1 MKFDK
6 VRGTRSTLRD
16 FDANGLSLALSP
28 LREPSRESFGE
39 TFWREA
45 EARLDEARGN
55 GEGIVEFGGIG
66 EVAHAELVEPFERT
80 ETALAA
86 NQDIHFEFLSIHRE
100 QE

>member
-55 GEGIVEFGGIG
+55 GEGIVEFGGVG
-66 EVAHAELVEPFERT
+66 EVAHAELVQPLQGAKIAL
-80 ETALAA
+80 TANEDL
-86 NQDIHFEFLSIHRE
+86 HFEFLGVHAN
-100 QE
+100 QG